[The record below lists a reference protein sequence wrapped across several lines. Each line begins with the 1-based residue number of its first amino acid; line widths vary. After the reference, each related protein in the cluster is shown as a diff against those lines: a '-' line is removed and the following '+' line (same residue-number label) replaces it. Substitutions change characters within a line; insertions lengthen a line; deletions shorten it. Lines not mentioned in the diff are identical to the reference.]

1 MNLTSLL
8 DAGLFE
14 LDLPLPPAVRG
25 VLLDYVGLL
34 EKWNRTYN
42 LTAVREPAAMVTQH
56 LLDTLA
62 ILPHLPG
69 GSLADIGSGGGIPG
83 VPIAVAQ
90 PERPVTLVESNQKKA
105 AFLRQVAIELGLTNV
120 EVVEGRVESLAGR
133 GFDVLISR
141 ALSELPEFAQMAG
154 HLLAPGGSIVT
165 MKGLYPHEELA
176 ALSRPWE
183 VRGVVPLQVPG
194 LGAARHLVLAGAAA

>member
-1 MNLTSLL
+1 MTLNHLL
-8 DAGLFE
+8 DAGLAE
-14 LDLPLPPAVRG
+14 LDLPLPADVRERLLAYIG
-25 VLLDYVGLL
+25 LLD
-34 EKWNRTYN
+34 KWNHTYN

-56 LLDTLA
+56 LLDSLA

-83 VPIAVAQ
+83 LPIAITQ
-90 PERPVTLVESNQKKA
+90 PERTVTLVESNQKKA
-105 AFLRQVAIELGLTNV
+105 AFLRQAAIELTLPNV
-120 EVVEGRVESLAGR
+120 EVCEGRVESLAGR
-133 GFDVLISR
+133 SFDVLISR

-176 ALSRPWE
+176 SLRQPWH
-183 VRGVVPLQVPG
+183 VRDVIPLRVPG
-194 LGAARHLVLAGAAA
+194 LDAARHLVLAGAAA

>member
-1 MNLTSLL
+1 MNLAALL
-8 DAGLFE
+8 DAGLAE
-14 LDLPLPPAVRG
+14 LDLPLPADVRQR
-25 VLLDYVGLL
+25 LLAYVALL
-34 EKWNRTYN
+34 EKWNHTYN

-83 VPIAVAQ
+83 LPVAISQ
-90 PERPVTLVESNQKKA
+90 AERQVTLVESNQKKV
-105 AFLRQVAIELGLTNV
+105 AFLRQAVIELALANV

-133 GFDVLISR
+133 QFDVLISR
-141 ALSELPEFAQMAG
+141 ALSELPEFVRMAG
-154 HLLAPGGSIVT
+154 HLLAAGGSMVT

-176 ALSRPWE
+176 SLQQPWQ
-183 VRGVVPLQVPG
+183 VREVVPLRVPG
-194 LGAARHLVLAGAAA
+194 LEAARHLVLAGAAA

>member
-1 MNLTSLL
+1 MNLNALL
-8 DAGLFE
+8 DAGLAE
-14 LDLPLPPAVRG
+14 LDLPLPADVRER
-25 VLLDYVGLL
+25 LLAYVGLL
-34 EKWNRTYN
+34 DKWNHTYN

-56 LLDTLA
+56 LLDSMA

-69 GSLADIGSGGGIPG
+69 GSMADIGSGGGVPG
-83 VPIAVAQ
+83 IPIAITQ
-90 PERPVTLVESNQKKA
+90 PQRAVTLVESNQKKA
-105 AFLRQVAIELGLTNV
+105 AFLRQVAIELALDNA

-133 GFDVLISR
+133 TFDVLISR

-176 ALSRPWE
+176 SLKQPWS
-183 VRGVVPLQVPG
+183 VRDVIPLRVPG
-194 LGAARHLVLAGAAA
+194 LDAARHLVLAGAAA

>member
-1 MNLTSLL
+1 MTLNDLL
-8 DAGLFE
+8 DAGLAE
-14 LDLPLPPAVRG
+14 LDLPLPAAVRER
-25 VLLDYVGLL
+25 LLAYIGLL
-34 EKWNRTYN
+34 EKWNHTYN

-56 LLDTLA
+56 LLDSLA

-69 GSLADIGSGGGIPG
+69 GSMADIGSGGGIPG
-83 VPIAVAQ
+83 LPIAITQ

-105 AFLRQVAIELGLTNV
+105 AFQRQAAIELALPNV
-120 EVVEGRVESLAGR
+120 EVCEGRVEALAGR
-133 GFDVLISR
+133 TFDVLISR

-176 ALSRPWE
+176 SLRQPWQ
-183 VRGVVPLQVPG
+183 VRDVIPLRVPG
-194 LGAARHLVLAGAAA
+194 LDAARHLVLAGAAA

>member
-1 MNLTSLL
+1 MNLAALL
-8 DAGLFE
+8 DAGLAE
-14 LDLPLPPAVRG
+14 LDLPLPADVRQR
-25 VLLDYVGLL
+25 LLAYVALL
-34 EKWNRTYN
+34 EKWNHTYN

-83 VPIAVAQ
+83 LPVAISQ
-90 PERPVTLVESNQKKA
+90 AERQVTLVESNQKKA
-105 AFLRQVAIELGLTNV
+105 AFLRQAVIELALANV

-133 GFDVLISR
+133 QFDVLISR
-141 ALSELPEFAQMAG
+141 ALSELPEFVRMAG
-154 HLLAPGGSIVT
+154 HLLAAGGSMVT

-176 ALSRPWE
+176 SLQQPWR
-183 VRGVVPLQVPG
+183 VREVVPLRVPG
-194 LGAARHLVLAGAAA
+194 LEAARHLVLAGAAA

>member
-1 MNLTSLL
+1 MNLAALL
-8 DAGLFE
+8 DAGLAE
-14 LDLPLPPAVRG
+14 LDLPLPAGVRERLLAYIA
-25 VLLDYVGLL
+25 LLD
-34 EKWNRTYN
+34 KWNHTYN

-62 ILPHLPG
+62 ILSHLPG
-69 GSLADIGSGGGIPG
+69 GSMADIGSGGGIPG
-83 VPIAVAQ
+83 VPIAISQ

-105 AFLRQVAIELGLTNV
+105 AFLRQTAIELALTNV

-133 GFDVLISR
+133 QFDVLISR
-141 ALSELPEFAQMAG
+141 ALSELPEFARMAG

-176 ALSRPWE
+176 SLQQPWH
-183 VRGVVPLQVPG
+183 VRDVVSLRVPG
-194 LGAARHLVLAGAAA
+194 LDAARHLVLAGAAA